1 MSQQTAPFLEGKYGW
16 NFGESGWNTGM
27 DENLLKFSFLFDRN
41 VDSIAASLPPAVNG
55 QAHYLTTDNRLY
67 FAVGTTYFSTPVPKW
82 FTVIVR
88 STGQTH
94 QFDGVSLVQT
104 DTPVQ
109 LDSRIDAVELTVS
122 TLGTAAFQSVEFF
135 ATQAELDVA
144 AATAASYTDSLR
156 QDLAAPTG
164 ASLLG
169 YQLPL
174 TGSVAKTQ
182 ADINRKSV
190 YFDDFGAVGDGVT
203 DDTVAIQAAL
213 NSGHRQ
219 VKAAAGKTYNI
230 TSVTVSTNNTEIILE
245 SGSMITPQIATA
257 RAIIIS
263 GEGCSIVGSGTI
275 KGVPTFDGA
284 NVRPTYALVWV
295 EGNGF
300 TAHGITIDTIPKE
313 GIMFEESTGARVEN
327 CRFIGRYP
335 YASYDENST
344 TNHCGIMSNIPPS
357 SVNTEPTLLIV
368 GNYFESCIQG
378 VLSAN
383 YGDSANNTGNN
394 ITGNTF
400 KHCWDHGIYMS
411 RGQGHT
417 IVGNSFLSCRRPIV
431 SDGIGA
437 VVVGNTLYSTL
448 TGVLNAEQLMSVRES
463 SNSIIA
469 NNTLYGVD
477 AGIFVDCIET
487 TTMNNNIIT
496 GNNIF
501 STGTSSASAMI
512 RLGVGATQC
521 EQNIIR
527 GNTMQSASLLPADY
541 ALQVTMLSGFG
552 RGNQVSDN
560 TIIRTTPGN
569 GISINRNGYAV
580 IKNNRV
586 DISGSSASALSINTL
601 FVDNS
606 TFPIVDSN
614 TFYYTSGGTN
624 VTVTGLNV
632 TSNCANPKV
641 KNNSLFFTGT
651 FAAYIPMN
659 LPAIVDAKRNL
670 LEPNASMVGKFTWP
684 TATASFVVANSNVRA
699 TSKVMISPLNSGAAT
714 IMKDSGFYI
723 LPTLGGFTIFTGTGA
738 TTASASDWDYE
749 II

>member
-1 MSQQTAPFLEGKYGW
+1 MAQQQSPWLEGAYGW
-16 NFGESGWNTGM
+16 NFGEGGWNTGM
-27 DENLLKFSFLFDRN
+27 DQNLLKFSFMFDRN
-41 VDSIAASLPPAVNG
+41 VDSITAALPAAVNG

-245 SGSMITPQIATA
+245 AGSVIAPQVATA
-257 RAIIIS
+257 KAVIVT
-263 GEGCSIVGSGTI
+263 GQDCSIVGAGTI
-275 KGVPTFDGA
+275 KGVATFDGA
-284 NVRPTYALVWV
+284 NVQPTYALVWV

-300 TAHGITIDTIPKE
+300 SAQGITIDTIPKE
-313 GIMFEESTGARVEN
+313 GIMFEESTGGRVEN

-335 YASYDENST
+335 YASYDEATT
-344 TNHCGIMSNIPPS
+344 TNHCGIMSNIPAAATNP
-357 SVNTEPTLLIV
+357 EPTLLVV

-378 VLSAN
+378 ILSAN
-383 YGDSANNTGNN
+383 YGAAANNTGNT

-411 RGQGHT
+411 RGKGHT
-417 IVGNSFLSCRRPIV
+417 IVGNTFLSCRRPIV
-431 SDGIGA
+431 SDGIGST
-437 VVVGNTLYSTL
+437 VVGNTLYSAL
-448 TGVLNAEQLMSVRES
+448 TGVSNAEQILSVRES
-463 SNSIIA
+463 SNSVISGNSI
-469 NNTLYGVD
+469 YGVD
-477 AGIFVDCIET
+477 AAIFVDCIET
-487 TTMNNNIIT
+487 TTMNGNIVSNNSII
-496 GNNIF
+496 
-501 STGTSSASAMI
+501 STGTVFATASI
-512 RLGVGATQC
+512 RLGVGATTC
-521 EQNIIR
+521 EYNVIR
-527 GNTMQSASLLPADY
+527 GNVVKTDTLGAAN
-541 ALQVTMLSGFG
+541 ACVQVTMASGFG
-552 RGNQVSDN
+552 RGNEVSDN
-560 TIIRTTPGN
+560 TIVRTTPGH
-569 GISINRNGYAV
+569 GISINRNGFSV
-580 IKNNRV
+580 CKNNRV
-586 DISGSSASALSINTL
+586 EISGNAGGATSITG
-601 FVDNS
+601 VSVGNS
-606 TFPIVDSN
+606 TFPTISHNDL
-614 TFYYTSGGTN
+614 YYTSGGTN
-624 VTVTGLNV
+624 VTATGIS
-632 TSNCANPKV
+632 TGEGCAVPKV
-641 KNNSLFFTGT
+641 NNNNINFTAT
-651 FAAYIPMN
+651 FTSYVPLSFA
-659 LPAIVDAKRNL
+659 VTTDSKRNL
-670 LEPNASMVGKFTWP
+670 LDPNASMSGFFTW
-684 TATASFVVANSNVRA
+684 TSGTASFLVSNANVRS
-699 TSKVMISPLNSGAAT
+699 TSKIIVTPRNVGGAAVVRD
-714 IMKDSGFYI
+714 KGFYI
-723 LPTLGGFTIFTGTGA
+723 TPTTSGFTIFTADGT

-749 II
+749 IL